1 MAMALE
7 MVRGGLSPGSARAIN
22 GQVASAVSA
31 AGTTQSTA
39 TLLGAG
45 HNVITTL
52 SAAQGVRLPDV
63 EIGDEIFVY
72 NGVSAVVLLV
82 YPPTSGT
89 INQLAANDP
98 GYLAP
103 YRGAMFKKVTA
114 TIWTAF
120 LSA

>member
-22 GQVASAVSA
+22 GQVASAVAA
-31 AGTTQSTA
+31 AGTTQATA

-45 HNVITTL
+45 HNVVTTVADA
-52 SAAQGVRLPDV
+52 SGVILPNV

-72 NGVSAVVLLV
+72 NGTATNTLSV

-89 INQLAANDP
+89 INQLAANLP
-98 GYLAP
+98 GYLPA
-103 YRGAMFKKVTA
+103 YRGAMFKKVTSI
-114 TIWTAF
+114 IWTAF
-120 LSA
+120 MSA